1 VRRRGW
7 ALNRG
12 DVNAAASGI
21 ATAVL
26 DARGRPVAAI
36 AVSAPTERLPRS
48 LHASMG
54 RRLAEAAAAL
64 SG

>member
-1 VRRRGW
+1 
-7 ALNRG
+7 
-12 DVNAAASGI
+12 
-21 ATAVL
+21 
-26 DARGRPVAAI
+26 VAAI